1 MTLHAT
7 LEHKTLKNNLPF
19 SIGEQSISTWLK
31 SLQTND
37 DIGTLQVLTHTL
49 ESLKKTTIPVKTRA
63 FFLEKISVLVFR
75 ITKELQ
81 KNYLKSYFPFS
92 NSERLKLKLA
102 ADCALGIADNYALIC
117 EDPCF
122 KTKSPFSFQ
131 QKAFI
136 LVDAVQALANVLLY
150 KAILYEKPGEG
161 FWTLCY
167 LFYLIAKQNRALTL
181 TPNKKTTSF
190 IKIFKCLF
198 VFELSHTQQFN
209 TEEIHIVFSLLL
221 NMSKHVDLLPLVPEN
236 KMDKTP
242 CIDLRA
248 DTPPSASHLSIS
260 KKSPHIFY
268 VSSHNLINQ
277 LFELFSHKKN
287 ISYPNRLIVLRLIKT
302 LSKNHKRKENRVY
315 ADSELFAD
323 IGFDM
328 YSESLLHKEAVSSG
342 SRFISSKFLNLG
354 LDSQLEQQY
363 KNSLSG
369 RKNMQ
374 QSALSLAWRAEDN
387 TIDFIENTDIW
398 SAKKVNAKK
407 ESSETNAILIDQGD
421 FGFCIGLKGDHSIT
435 KVGEIIHLQRPDSS
449 IVTVVRRIIPSSNKN
464 YDVIVGVEILGYD
477 AKLLHVVDTVSGSS
491 KPACILQDKQGL
503 RSIVIKADQYQSEK
517 YLFANRYEK
526 TFRYKVEKILKSST
540 STIKHLKVSLA

>member
-7 LEHKTLKNNLPF
+7 LEDNTLKNNLPF
-19 SIGEQSISTWLK
+19 SIDQQSISAWLNR
-31 SLQTND
+31 LHTND
-37 DIGTLQVLTHTL
+37 HIGTLQVLSHTL
-49 ESLKKTTIPVKTRA
+49 ESLKKTAIPVETRA
-63 FFLEKISVLVFR
+63 FFLKKISVLVFR
-75 ITKELQ
+75 QTEELQ
-81 KNYLKSYFPFS
+81 KSYLKSYFPFS
-92 NSERLKLKLA
+92 SSDRLKLKLA
-102 ADCALGIADNYALIC
+102 ADCALGIADNYALVC
-117 EDPCF
+117 EDPSF

-136 LVDAVQALANVLLY
+136 LVDAIQALANVLLY

-181 TPNKKTTSF
+181 TPNKKTTNF
-190 IKIFKCLF
+190 IKVFKCLF
-198 VFELSHTQQFN
+198 VFELSHTQQFT
-209 TEEIHIVFSLLL
+209 TEEIHIVFTLLL
-221 NMSKHVDLLPLVPEN
+221 SMSKYVDLLPLIPEN

-242 CIDLRA
+242 CINLRA

-260 KKSPHIFY
+260 KKSPHLFY
-268 VSSHNLINQ
+268 VSSLNLINQ

-302 LSKNHKRKENRVY
+302 LSKNHKRKENRVF

-323 IGFDM
+323 VGFDK
-328 YSESLLHKEAVSSG
+328 YSELLLHKETASSD
-342 SRFISSKFLNLG
+342 SRFISSEFLNLS

-374 QSALSLAWRAEDN
+374 QSSLSLAWRAEDN
-387 TIDFIENTDIW
+387 TIDYIEDTDIW
-398 SAKKVNAKK
+398 SAKKVNIKK
-407 ESSETNAILIDQGD
+407 ESSDTNAILIDQSD
-421 FGFCIGLKGDHSIT
+421 FGFCIGLKGGHSIT
-435 KVGEIIHLQRPDSS
+435 KVGEIINLQRPPSS
-449 IVTVVRRIIPSSNKN
+449 IVTVVRRIIPSSSKN

-477 AKLLHVVDTVSGSS
+477 AKLLHVVDAETGGS
-491 KPACILQDKQGL
+491 KPACILQDKKGL
-503 RSIVIKADQYQSEK
+503 RSIVIKADEYQGEK